1 MLKLTLIATTLL
13 LFLGCTVQREVV
25 NVTVKKQQALPSQH
39 ILSIPIHIRDK
50 GYTNFSTKIFTTQG
64 ELDAF
69 LKKVKSQ
76 SKWNKKENFL
86 YTLKKQNIDFAKD
99 YLVIYRFDE
108 ASDAIIV
115 ATDVPVELDRHITVN
130 IGKTPSAG
138 MKKLDMA
145 HYALAYIVD
154 KETIDITFDNKE
166 TKSSIKIKTP

>member
-1 MLKLTLIATTLL
+1 MLKRTLIATTLL
-13 LFLGCTVQREVV
+13 LFLGCTTQHEVMKITTKKRE
-25 NVTVKKQQALPSQH
+25 ALPSQH
-39 ILSIPIHIRDK
+39 ILSVPIHIRDN
-50 GYTNFSTKIFTTQG
+50 GYKNFTTQIFTTQD
-64 ELDAF
+64 ELDSF

-99 YLVIYRFDE
+99 YLVMYRFDE
-108 ASDAIIV
+108 ASDSIIV

-145 HYALAYIVD
+145 YYTLAYIVD

-166 TKSSIKIKTP
+166 TKSKIKIKTP